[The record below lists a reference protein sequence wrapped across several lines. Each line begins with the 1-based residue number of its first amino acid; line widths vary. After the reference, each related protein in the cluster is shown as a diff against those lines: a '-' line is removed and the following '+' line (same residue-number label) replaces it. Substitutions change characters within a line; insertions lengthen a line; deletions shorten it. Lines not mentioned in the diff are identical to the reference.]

1 MKQGFILIELL
12 AVILILG
19 IIALIAIPTVNKI
32 LNEAREGAF
41 RTSSDN
47 IMKSMEQACQ
57 TSLIRGYNPVL
68 SYIFTVGK
76 SSSKLDVKGTMPDD
90 GYVFLDNE
98 CSVTDYF
105 LRDKNYTYSNGEDI
119 RQDYMLKAPTEENT
133 SILKTLYPSYYDNIV
148 TVNFINNITVPEGM
162 LYANF
167 VLNKVIM
174 NNSDYTSV
182 NKIITNIESKTS
194 ESIGTISITGVDNI
208 SKVDTTTANS
218 KYWNII

>member
-1 MKQGFILIELL
+1 MKKGFTLIELL

-32 LNEAREGAF
+32 LNEAREGTF

-68 SYIFTVGK
+68 SYIFTDGK
-76 SSSKLDVKGTMPDD
+76 SSSKLEVKGTMPDD

-98 CSVTDYF
+98 CSVIDYF

-148 TVNFINNITVPEGM
+148 TVNFINNITVPEG
-162 LYANF
+162 AIE
-167 VLNKVIM
+167 VKDVI
-174 NNSDYTSV
+174 N
-182 NKIITNIESKTS
+182 
-194 ESIGTISITGVDNI
+194 ITGEI
-208 SKVDTTTANS
+208 FKVDD
-218 KYWNII
+218 Y

>member
-1 MKQGFILIELL
+1 MKKGFTLIKLL

-19 IIALIAIPTVNKI
+19 IIAIPTVNKI
-32 LNEAREGAF
+32 LNEARDESF

-68 SYIFTVGK
+68 SYIFTDGK
-76 SSSKLDVKGTMPDD
+76 SSSKLEVKGTMPDD

-98 CSVTDYF
+98 CSVIDYF

-148 TVNFINNITVPEGM
+148 TVNFINNITVPEGAIEVKEKITTNM
-162 LYANF
+162 IQKTNPIF
-167 VLNKVIM
+167 VV
-174 NNSDYTSV
+174 NSL
-182 NKIITNIESKTS
+182 
-194 ESIGTISITGVDNI
+194 I
-208 SKVDTTTANS
+208 SK
-218 KYWNII
+218 KYSLFKIYKRFRK